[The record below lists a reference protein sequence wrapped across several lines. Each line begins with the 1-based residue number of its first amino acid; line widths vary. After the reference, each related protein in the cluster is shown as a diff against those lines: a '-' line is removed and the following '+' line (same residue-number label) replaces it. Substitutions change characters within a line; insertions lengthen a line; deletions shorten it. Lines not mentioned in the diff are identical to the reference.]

1 MNLGKFCFNSL
12 DIRSLHYTLDIYV
25 SLMKV
30 NVFSAEL
37 HIFLPRFPGAHSIV
51 LNWFKHLSVIV

>member
-1 MNLGKFCFNSL
+1 MIMNLGKFCFNSL

-30 NVFSAEL
+30 NVFSYEL
-37 HIFLPRFPGAHSIV
+37 HIFKLIFLEHI
-51 LNWFKHLSVIV
+51 LLC

>member
-30 NVFSAEL
+30 NYVMNYQFYYQIMNSIFFKV
-37 HIFLPRFPGAHSIV
+37 IFLEHI
-51 LNWFKHLSVIV
+51 LLC

>member
-12 DIRSLHYTLDIYV
+12 DICSLHYTLDIYV

-30 NVFSAEL
+30 NVFSYEL
-37 HIFLPRFPGAHSIV
+37 HIFETHFPGAHSIV
-51 LNWFKHLSVIV
+51 LN

>member
-1 MNLGKFCFNSL
+1 MIMNLNKFYSNSF
-12 DIRSLHYTLDIYV
+12 DIHSLHYTLDIYV

-30 NVFSAEL
+30 NVFSTEL

-51 LNWFKHLSVIV
+51 LN

>member
-1 MNLGKFCFNSL
+1 MIMNLGKFCFNSL

-30 NVFSAEL
+30 NYVMNYQFYYQIMNSIFFKL
-37 HIFLPRFPGAHSIV
+37 IFLEHI
-51 LNWFKHLSVIV
+51 LLC

>member
-1 MNLGKFCFNSL
+1 MNLNKFYSNSF
-12 DIRSLHYTLDIYV
+12 DIHSLHYTLDIYV

-51 LNWFKHLSVIV
+51 LN